1 MRRAGDAFLCQDS
14 PDLYR
19 VLLFKSRNPFIRSP
33 LSSVGLSED
42 VFGLHPQ
49 VTQVYL
55 EQWLLRMKK
64 KISVLRVGWKVYTYQ
79 TSLTE
84 RLVGLVKL
92 ELAEEK
98 HLGGVNGLIMSRDKI
113 NPADFPVYL
122 NIWELAL
129 FAPQPQ
135 GTTSVNRDKMC
146 PTEAVNSIKAALIA
160 NNGRSLDLRCRVC
173 R

>member
-33 LSSVGLSED
+33 LSSVRLSED

-64 KISVLRVGWKVYTYQ
+64 KNQRIKSGLKSVHISNQSDRKVGWT
-79 TSLTE
+79 
-84 RLVGLVKL
+84 G
-92 ELAEEK
+92 
-98 HLGGVNGLIMSRDKI
+98 
-113 NPADFPVYL
+113 
-122 NIWELAL
+122 
-129 FAPQPQ
+129 
-135 GTTSVNRDKMC
+135 
-146 PTEAVNSIKAALIA
+146 
-160 NNGRSLDLRCRVC
+160 
-173 R
+173 